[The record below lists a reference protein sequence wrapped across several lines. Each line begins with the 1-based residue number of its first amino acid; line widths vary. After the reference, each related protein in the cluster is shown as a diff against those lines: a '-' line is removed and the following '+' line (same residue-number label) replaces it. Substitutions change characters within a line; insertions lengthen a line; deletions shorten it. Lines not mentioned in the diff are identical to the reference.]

1 MAKVQLLVID
11 PQIDFC
17 DPTGALYV
25 PGAEKDMERL
35 AQMVIDK
42 KDKIDDINVTLDSH
56 RYLHVAHPIWWIDE
70 KGNHPNP
77 FTIINEADVEGIN
90 PKWKA
95 SNPGFQKRSVE
106 YVKALSGTKYPLC
119 IWPPHCLIG
128 STGHSVYPELFKAL
142 QEWEAGFSVVD
153 YVTKGSNMFTEHYSA
168 VKAEVPDPDDH
179 TTLINTP
186 FVKKL
191 QDADQLGIAGE
202 ALSHCVANTIRDVNA
217 EFGPDQARKFHILKD
232 ASSPVPGF
240 ENLAD
245 DFIKEMKNLGA
256 EITTTKDF
264 LA

>member
-1 MAKVQLLVID
+1 MAKVQLLIID

-17 DPTGALYV
+17 DPAGALYV

-35 AQMVIDK
+35 AQMIIDK

-56 RYLHVAHPIWWIDE
+56 RYLHIAHPVWWVDE
-70 KGNHPNP
+70 KGNHPSP
-77 FTIINEADVEGIN
+77 FTIINEADVEGVN

-95 SNPGFQKRSVE
+95 TNPGFRKRSVE
-106 YVKALSGTKYPLC
+106 YVKKLSGTKYPLC
-119 IWPPHCLIG
+119 VWPPHCLIAG
-128 STGHSVYPELFKAL
+128 PGYGVYPTLFKAL

-191 QDADQLGIAGE
+191 QEADILGIAGE
-202 ALSHCVANTIRDVNA
+202 ASSHCVRSTVLDIAK
-217 EFGPDQARKFHILKD
+217 EFGDDQIKKFVFIKD

-240 ENLAD
+240 EEKTDEL
-245 DFIKEMKNLGA
+245 FQIMTSKGMTLTTCKE
-256 EITTTKDF
+256 F